1 MDNNVLYSALAL
13 AHAKNK
19 GGEML
24 NDVASL
30 LKNGGE
36 TLTVDQLLNMPTRE
50 FIRTN
55 ANETMTTQKVGF
67 GKEFVEEVVLS
78 TELIERMK
86 DSDSL
91 LSDFVIKTMNGRKI
105 DLPVRGARVRM
116 ISTTELAD
124 QPTGTAPAGQAKKAG
139 TVKISLEAHTVVV
152 TIYYSDELLEDS
164 VIAMAQYVLD
174 EIYLAYENT
183 LHDLII
189 NGDTETGDSVNVNII
204 DGNTSVLPDGNKNSI
219 LLADGLRKTAID
231 REATVDAG
239 TNFALENIRSARAL
253 MGLKG
258 MNPADLLLVMD
269 ADTYFETLN
278 LSEVETIEKFG
289 GSATVVN
296 GRISAI
302 DGIAIKTREELGRA
316 TATGEISATP
326 ASNVLGQVL
335 LVHKPSV
342 IVGIRRDLT
351 TELSR
356 FAEEQMTGVT
366 GSARIGLT
374 IDNTQNSLKATE
386 SVVLIRNI

>member
-24 NDVASL
+24 NDVSSL
-30 LKNGGE
+30 IKNGGE
-36 TLTVDQLLNMPTRE
+36 ALSVDQLLNLSVNQ
-50 FIRTN
+50 FLRTN

-91 LSDFVIKTMNGRKI
+91 LSDVVIKQMSGRKI

-116 ISTTELAD
+116 ISTTESAD

-164 VIAMAQYVLD
+164 VIAMAQYVMD
-174 EIYLAYENT
+174 EIYTAYENT
-183 LHDLII
+183 LHDLLI
-189 NGDTETGDSVNVNII
+189 NGDVDTGATTNINII
-204 DGNTSVLPDGNKNSI
+204 DGNTSALPDGNKNSI
-219 LLADGLRKTAID
+219 LLADGLRKTAIS
-231 REATVDAG
+231 RSATVNAS
-239 TNFALENIRSARAL
+239 TNLDLTLIRSARAL

-258 MNPADLLLVMD
+258 MNPKDLVLVMD
-269 ADTYFETLN
+269 MGTYMDTLN

-296 GRISAI
+296 GKIASI
-302 DGIAIKTREELGRA
+302 DGITIKTREELTKA

-326 ASNVLGQVL
+326 ANNVLGQIVL
-335 LVHKPSV
+335 FHKPSV

-374 IDNTQNSLKATE
+374 IDNTQNTLAPTE

>member
-1 MDNNVLYSALAL
+1 
-13 AHAKNK
+13 
-19 GGEML
+19 
-24 NDVASL
+24 
-30 LKNGGE
+30 
-36 TLTVDQLLNMPTRE
+36 
-50 FIRTN
+50 
-55 ANETMTTQKVGF
+55 
-67 GKEFVEEVVLS
+67 
-78 TELIERMK
+78 
-86 DSDSL
+86 
-91 LSDFVIKTMNGRKI
+91 
-105 DLPVRGARVRM
+105 
-116 ISTTELAD
+116 
-124 QPTGTAPAGQAKKAG
+124 
-139 TVKISLEAHTVVV
+139 
-152 TIYYSDELLEDS
+152 
-164 VIAMAQYVLD
+164 
-174 EIYLAYENT
+174 
-183 LHDLII
+183 
-189 NGDTETGDSVNVNII
+189 
-204 DGNTSVLPDGNKNSI
+204 
-219 LLADGLRKTAID
+219 
-231 REATVDAG
+231 
-239 TNFALENIRSARAL
+239 
-253 MGLKG
+253 

-374 IDNTQNSLKATE
+374 IGNTQNSLKATE